1 MTPANSNA
9 GIIELI
15 ASPFARIAWT
25 AAAVAVLMVV
35 SMASAAPPLAMV
47 LLSYLGPLAAMLWIV
62 DDARQQRRTPCF
74 DFGYF
79 IMITYPF
86 SLIWYCVS
94 TRGWR
99 GWLLVLAIMALVY
112 VPYLVAAV
120 AWAFLSIAMR

>member
-1 MTPANSNA
+1 MTSGLSILAT
-9 GIIELI
+9 
-15 ASPFARIAWT
+15 PFARIVWT
-25 AAAVAVLMVV
+25 AAAVAVLMIAF
-35 SMASAAPPLAMV
+35 MASGAPSLGTV
-47 LLSYLGPLAAMLWIV
+47 LLSYLVPLATMLWIV

-79 IMITYPF
+79 IMMTYPF

-99 GWLLVLAIMALVY
+99 EWLLVLAIMGLVY

-120 AWAFLSIAMR
+120 VWVFLSIAMR